1 MYNEF
6 EMSGLSSSAQYGRL
20 NTPTSAPAK
29 NGSNGF
35 SLVSALFFGSIMAL
49 GAYAGYQYL
58 KTGKLRLPWDPKET
72 NQQQGFSGPRY
83 GVLFD
88 RNA

>member
-6 EMSGLSSSAQYGRL
+6 EMSGLGSSGTYSRL
-20 NTPTSAPAK
+20 NTPASAPAK
-29 NGSNGF
+29 NESNG
-35 SLVSALFFGSIMAL
+35 LLPTLFFGTIIFL

-58 KTGKLRLPWDPKET
+58 KTGKLRLPWEPKEPDP
-72 NQQQGFSGPRY
+72 QKGFTGRY
-83 GVLFD
+83 GVLYD